1 MSLIIP
7 DRKKALESVHAATGR
22 FTALLRDAD
31 PSRIAIGHWTTGE
44 LATHVS
50 LIFKMYP
57 PLLRGGASPVKDQLA
72 MAGYWDEALAEDTIR
87 DPSEA
92 ADRIELALKEF
103 ATLVNSENWEQPV
116 TWHGAKEIPVYSL
129 ASILVSECLLHGRD
143 VAQVEGKPWPIGRD
157 DANLIFD
164 GHLPVLRHF
173 VNREAIAGMDACYEV
188 RLRGGS
194 TVYFQIADGDI
205 EVLGTPKGKID
216 CRISA
221 DPVSYLLVGYG
232 RVGQWGPVLTG
243 KIVAYGR
250 KPWLGFKLASLF
262 HSP

>member
-1 MSLIIP
+1 MSIVIP

-31 PSRIAIGHWTTGE
+31 PSRIAVGRWTTGE

-50 LIFKMYP
+50 LIFMMYP
-57 PLLRGGASPVKDQLA
+57 GLVRGGASPVKDHLA
-72 MAGYWDEALAEDTIR
+72 MADYWDAALAEDTLR

-92 ADRIELALKEF
+92 ADRIELVLKEF
-103 ATLVNSENWEQPV
+103 TAEVNAENWERPV
-116 TWHGAKEIPVYSL
+116 TWHGGKQIPVYSL
-129 ASILVSECLLHGRD
+129 ASVLVSECLLHGRD
-143 VAQVEGKPWPIGRD
+143 LAQVEGKPWSIDRG

-164 GHLPVLRHF
+164 GHIPILTHF

-194 TVYFQIADGDI
+194 TAYFQIADGDLEI
-205 EVLGTPKGKID
+205 LETPTRTVD

-232 RVGQWGPVLTG
+232 RVGQWRPVLTG
-243 KIVAYGR
+243 KIVAFGR

-262 HSP
+262 HSA

>member
-1 MSLIIP
+1 MSIVIP
-7 DRKKALESVHAATGR
+7 DRKRALGSVHAATGR

-31 PSRIAIGHWTTGE
+31 PSRIAVGKWTTGE

-50 LIFKMYP
+50 LIFRMYP
-57 PLLRGGASPVKDQLA
+57 PLIRGEASPIKDQLA
-72 MAGYWDEALAEDTIR
+72 MAAFWDEALAEDTLR
-87 DPSEA
+87 DPSES

-103 ATLVNSENWEQPV
+103 ASLVNAENWEQSV
-116 TWHGAKEIPVYSL
+116 TWHGGKQIPVYSL

-143 VAQVEGKPWPIGRD
+143 LAQVEGKSWSIGRD

-164 GHLPVLRHF
+164 GHIPILRHF

-194 TVYFQIADGDI
+194 TAYFQIANGDI
-205 EVLGTPKGKID
+205 EILEAPTRPVD

-243 KIVAYGR
+243 KIVAFGR